1 MEKDLSIKGIRT
13 VIYITLIGLA
23 ILIFMM
29 GIAFSLK
36 MKNGE
41 GIMENVMPLIVSLGF
56 INYWYFKSEKF
67 FVDPYEKYDLKDHII
82 KNGNKYK
89 GNVVHIAEKFIVE
102 NNRKKLDSTVVIEFF
117 KDGEKKHILLEHFPY
132 MIRVFDVSERPVTEK
147 NYLNLTQYTT
157 KEGAISF
164 ERLGDEL
171 EESYFDGII
180 ETNFEG
186 ILNCN
191 VFEYRGRYIIDNI
204 PGYELDKDGF
214 NVKNDIVGY
223 KIFSFKVLAVF
234 CLLTKIY
241 SYFM

>member
-1 MEKDLSIKGIRT
+1 MDRELSAKEKRH
-13 VIYITLIGLA
+13 VVYITLMGLA
-23 ILIFMM
+23 ILFFVI

-36 MKNGE
+36 MRNGE
-41 GIMENVMPLIVSLGF
+41 GIMGNVIPLVVSLGF

-67 FVDPYEKYDLKDHII
+67 FVDPYESYNLKDHII
-82 KNGNKYK
+82 KNGIKYK
-89 GNVVHIAEKFIVE
+89 GNVVHIAEKYIVE
-102 NNRKKLDSTVVIEFF
+102 KNKQRLDSTVVIEFF

-164 ERLGDEL
+164 EKLGDEL
-171 EESYFDGII
+171 EESHFSGII

-214 NVKNDIVGY
+214 NVKNDTVGY
-223 KIFSFKVLAVF
+223 AVFSIKVFVVF
-234 CLLTKIY
+234 CLLAKIY